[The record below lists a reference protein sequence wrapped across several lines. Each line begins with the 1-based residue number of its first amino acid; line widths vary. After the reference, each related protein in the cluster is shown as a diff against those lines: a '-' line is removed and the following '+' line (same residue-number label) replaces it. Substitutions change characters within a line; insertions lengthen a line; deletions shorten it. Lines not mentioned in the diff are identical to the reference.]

1 MGGSARGLGAALVV
15 LIVGLGAVSLSSCS
29 NPQADVSAC
38 GGVPGQ
44 VLKVIGQRLDVA
56 GILRN
61 GRMVPGKHGEPSFV
75 SAELHRTGTR
85 DGLAGD
91 VLTFAT
97 NDVAGGQF
105 LSVDPYARDNT
116 SWPSAGFDVDRGDA
130 MESRSCANSLT
141 GLTKKEQDCL
151 EKQQQNGQIAVPG
164 ACD

>member
-1 MGGSARGLGAALVV
+1 MGGTARGVGAVLVV

-38 GGVPGQ
+38 GGVPDQ

-56 GILRN
+56 GIFRN

-97 NDVAGGQF
+97 TDVKGGQF
-105 LSVDPYARDNT
+105 VSVDPYARANT
-116 SWPSAGFDVDRGDA
+116 SWPGAHFDVERGDA
-130 MESRSCANSLT
+130 MESRSCANVVK
-141 GLTKKEQDCL
+141 GLTKKQLDCRAR
-151 EKQQQNGQIAVPG
+151 QQQNGQVAVPG